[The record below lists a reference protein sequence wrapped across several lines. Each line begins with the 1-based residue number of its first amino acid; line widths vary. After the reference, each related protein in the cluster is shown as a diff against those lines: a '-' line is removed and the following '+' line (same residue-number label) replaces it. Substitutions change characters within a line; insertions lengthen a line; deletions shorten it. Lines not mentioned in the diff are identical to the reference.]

1 MAACV
6 RRLFFL
12 PVPTHLEP
20 GIDEVRIEYSP
31 AFANVREKP
40 CNRPFSALKYVGS
53 CTLFSNVLSI
63 HSIIHTL
70 PLVFSASPNYNIK
83 RISKADVQTERS
95 DIAMA
100 NVLIVEDEKNM
111 QEIIADYMRR
121 GGHTCFTA
129 DDGVDALMILKNN
142 PMDLMILDI
151 MMPHLDGFSVCKMA
165 REMSNLPIIMLTAKS
180 SEDEKLKGYDLGT
193 DDYMTKPFSP
203 KVLLAKANAL
213 LRRSSVAPADGINA
227 GKISIIPAS
236 RKVFVDGQET
246 ALTHK
251 EYELLYFLMAN
262 PGQIFSREQL
272 LNRIWGYDFEGTTR
286 TVDTHI
292 KTLRQKL
299 GDESRHIVTLIRS
312 GYKFEVTP

>member
-1 MAACV
+1 
-6 RRLFFL
+6 
-12 PVPTHLEP
+12 
-20 GIDEVRIEYSP
+20 
-31 AFANVREKP
+31 
-40 CNRPFSALKYVGS
+40 
-53 CTLFSNVLSI
+53 
-63 HSIIHTL
+63 
-70 PLVFSASPNYNIK
+70 
-83 RISKADVQTERS
+83 
-95 DIAMA
+95 MA
-100 NVLIVEDEKNM
+100 NILIVEDEKNM
-111 QEIIADYMRR
+111 QEIIVEYMHR
-121 GGHTCFTA
+121 GGHTCYAA

-180 SEDEKLKGYDLGT
+180 SEEDKLKGYDLGA

-213 LRRSSVAPADGINA
+213 LRRSSVAPADTISV

-236 RKVFVDGQET
+236 HKVFLDGQEIT
-246 ALTHK
+246 LTHK
-251 EYELLYFLMAN
+251 EYELLHFFMAN

-299 GDESRHIVTLIRS
+299 GDESKHIVTLIRS
-312 GYKFEVTP
+312 GYKFEVTV